1 MGSTLSPLAKA
12 MNYTRRIPSG
22 PATDATFFEA
32 ALGTLP
38 HAVVVCHADDLR
50 IVYANRQATSELNL
64 QRPEMDGESEEV
76 VGESIDALL
85 SGAIAE
91 SRALLALDEM
101 TRQSVRLIG
110 RTLDI
115 SVKRMPAEPGGA
127 EQLIVSWSATPDHGS
142 TSWAEEFAISAD
154 ESSSSIAQFTID
166 KAAEAV
172 YWIREDGSLAYFN
185 EAACDLL
192 GYSSTEMAELTVM
205 DLDPNCEPE
214 DWAAAWPNMIAG
226 AMRIYKWTQQ
236 RKDGSVVPVEISSNF
251 LVLDGRGYNVS
262 FVRDIS
268 DQRRADDELRDR
280 TTRVRQAQRIAR
292 LGSFVRNMQTG
303 EVEIEGVEEIFLV
316 PRETLA
322 GRDAFLDMVHRDD
335 RATLKSTML
344 NAINNKEQ
352 SYRARYRI
360 TTTPGDQAI
369 IEELGEFTYGDD
381 GEPVL
386 LSGTIQDITERRQ
399 AEEQLEF
406 TQFALD
412 SAAEAVFFLK
422 RDATV
427 AYVNDAACDMLGYSR
442 DELLK
447 MTVCDFNPSLLPEMI
462 EERWQEV
469 RHQHDEAGGGFVF
482 NVQVF
487 SAEAPRGQ
495 FIKVEVSDTGTG
507 MSPEVLE
514 HLFEPFFT
522 TKEVGR
528 GTGLGLSQVY
538 GFVTQTQ
545 GYIAVESREE
555 IGTHVAIY
563 LPAVESEAERMD
575 DQDAKPNATVG
586 GTEKIL
592 VVEDNDEVR
601 EVAVGMLL
609 GLGYRVVAA
618 TDGNDALALLDQHS
632 DVELLF
638 TDVVMPGGYSGPGL
652 AQKVTIGQSQLK
664 VLYCS
669 GYSEAVF
676 AQHQV
681 NKQEI
686 DILAKP
692 FSRIELAKRVRDV
705 LDAKKIQRN

>member
-91 SRALLALDEM
+91 SRALLALHEM

-482 NVQVF
+482 ETINQQKDGTIIDVEVAGRFIEYGSETYHLTF
-487 SAEAPRGQ
+487 SRDITDRKRAQEALRENEAQLRLVADNLPALIAYADNEQRYRFANRTCAQWYGRPAEAILGQTVAELQQDEYERFRPHIERVLTGERLSFETTGAYPDGETRTVRCTYVPHRGASGE
-495 FIKVEVSDTGTG
+495 VEGI
-507 MSPEVLE
+507 SP
-514 HLFEPFFT
+514 
-522 TKEVGR
+522 
-528 GTGLGLSQVY
+528 
-538 GFVTQTQ
+538 
-545 GYIAVESREE
+545 
-555 IGTHVAIY
+555 
-563 LPAVESEAERMD
+563 
-575 DQDAKPNATVG
+575 
-586 GTEKIL
+586 
-592 VVEDNDEVR
+592 
-601 EVAVGMLL
+601 
-609 GLGYRVVAA
+609 
-618 TDGNDALALLDQHS
+618 
-632 DVELLF
+632 
-638 TDVVMPGGYSGPGL
+638 
-652 AQKVTIGQSQLK
+652 
-664 VLYCS
+664 
-669 GYSEAVF
+669 
-676 AQHQV
+676 
-681 NKQEI
+681 
-686 DILAKP
+686 
-692 FSRIELAKRVRDV
+692 
-705 LDAKKIQRN
+705 